1 MKGHN
6 RMIILI
12 VDDDA
17 LQRELLKG
25 FLDNQ
30 GYNTLTASDGLEA
43 LRVFEQEPV
52 QLVLLD
58 QKMPGLTGDEVL
70 KRMKAMNPTVQVIMI
85 TAYGDVNTAV
95 TVLKLGAGDFL
106 EKPVDLS
113 LLLEKTQKIEQ
124 GIAVDEDV
132 AIVEKAVKEGPL
144 PLKMIAESREMKKV
158 ISFIR
163 RVAESPWPV
172 LVFGETGTGKEL
184 AAHLIHLL
192 SPRDASLFIE
202 VNCAAIPEN
211 LFESELFGHVK
222 GAFTGALS
230 NRRGRFELASGGTLL
245 LDEIGET
252 PLLLQPKLLRALQDG
267 KISRVGSEED
277 IHTDVRLV
285 TSTNRDLKQMVET
298 GQFREDLYY
307 RIKVFELEIPP
318 LRFRREDISALVDLF
333 LDRYAPANLRFTPEA
348 LDILIKY
355 PFPGNVRELEHIV
368 QRTATLARGEVVRPA
383 DLPREIRYHSTV
395 TRGTLAESL
404 EAVEQEMIV
413 SALEKTDWV
422 QTKAAGVLGISE
434 RVLRYKMKKGS
445 IRKST

>member
-1 MKGHN
+1 MK
-6 RMIILI
+6 ILI
-12 VDDDA
+12 ADDDA

-25 FLDNQ
+25 FLENQ
-30 GYNTLTASDGLEA
+30 GYETLTASDGFEA
-43 LRVFEQEPV
+43 LALFEREPV

-58 QKMPGLTGDEVL
+58 QKMPGLTGEEAL
-70 KRMKAMNPTVQVIMI
+70 KKMKAMNPMVHAIMI
-85 TAYGDVNTAV
+85 TAYGDLSTAV

-113 LLLEKTQKIEQ
+113 LLLEKIQQIEQ
-124 GIAVDEDV
+124 GMAVDEDV
-132 AIVEKAVKEGPL
+132 AVVEKAVEEGPL
-144 PLKMIAESREMKKV
+144 PLKMIAESPEMKNV

-222 GAFTGALS
+222 GAFTGALK

-245 LDEIGET
+245 LDEIGEM
-252 PLLLQPKLLRALQDG
+252 PLVLQPKLLRALQDG
-267 KISRVGSEED
+267 KITRVGGEED
-277 IHTDVRLV
+277 IRVDVRLV

-298 GQFREDLYY
+298 GRFREDLYY
-307 RIKVFELEIPP
+307 RIKVFEIEIPP
-318 LRFRREDISALVDLF
+318 LRRRREDIPPLVNFF
-333 LDRYAPANLRFTPEA
+333 LDRYAPTGLRFTPEA
-348 LDILIKY
+348 LDMLIKY

-368 QRTATLARGEVVRPA
+368 QRTATLVRGGIIRPS
-383 DLPREIRYHSTV
+383 DLPGEIRHHSTA
-395 TRGTLAESL
+395 TQGTLAQSL
-404 EAVEQEMIV
+404 EAVEREMIV
-413 SALEKTDWV
+413 SALERTDWV
-422 QTKAAGVLGISE
+422 QTKAAELLGISE
-434 RVLRYKMKKGS
+434 RVLRYKMKKGGVH
-445 IRKST
+445 KGA